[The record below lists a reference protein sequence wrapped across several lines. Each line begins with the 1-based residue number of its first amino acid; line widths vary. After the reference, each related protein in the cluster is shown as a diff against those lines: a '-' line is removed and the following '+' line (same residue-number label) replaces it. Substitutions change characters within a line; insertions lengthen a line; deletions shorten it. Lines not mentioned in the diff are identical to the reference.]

1 MTFANSLS
9 FLRANSQ
16 EHNSIF
22 YNLREVTRLLKLI
35 SEQLLSILPNLYKLT
50 GREGRMNRIISIKS
64 NKISKGTIQRTLQVT
79 KEWGWTNQ
87 CTQVIKDQLLWTK
100 VNSSQSYLTPKVLFL
115 VLGYLPLSFLRAKIS
130 KDRNLPKNR
139 TPLISL
145 YQVWTREETE
155 TILLI

>member
-22 YNLREVTRLLKLI
+22 YSKRGETRLFKLI

-50 GREGRMNRIISIKS
+50 GREERTVRIISIKS

-100 VNSSQSYLTPKVLFL
+100 VNSSRSYLTPKVLFL
-115 VLGYLPLSFLRAKIS
+115 VRGYLPQSYLKVKIS
-130 KDRNLPKNR
+130 KDKNLPKNR
-139 TPLISL
+139 TLLILL
-145 YQVWTREETE
+145 YQV
-155 TILLI
+155 